1 MMGPNKGL
9 QKEINDNE
17 SVQTMRRDNVHQTRG
32 GLHFT
37 VPPSSNEP
45 DKKLCLQ
52 MQKWFSKMRE
62 IDDKFSLIP
71 WKVADKN
78 KRLFEAQRRFIT

>member
-1 MMGPNKGL
+1 MMGPNNGQ
-9 QKEINDNE
+9 QKEANDNE
-17 SVQTMRRDNVHQTRG
+17 SVQTMRRDNVHRTQV

-52 MQKWFSKMRE
+52 MQK
-62 IDDKFSLIP
+62 
-71 WKVADKN
+71 
-78 KRLFEAQRRFIT
+78 